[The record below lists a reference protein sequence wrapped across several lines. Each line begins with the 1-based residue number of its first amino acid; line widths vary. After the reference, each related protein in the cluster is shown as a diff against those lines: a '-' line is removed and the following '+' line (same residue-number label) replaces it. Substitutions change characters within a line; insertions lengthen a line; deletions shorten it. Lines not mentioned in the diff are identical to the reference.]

1 MSVEDL
7 FVHGKSPKIHL
18 IVELGSSNTYI
29 YRIGSGLVV
38 AEPSLIATKYGS
50 DELFAVGFDAKKL
63 IGKTNEAISVISPI
77 EKGTVA
83 NKTMAEKM
91 FFEFYKKAVPNKTIF
106 EPIDVMLCVSNG
118 LSENQIEDF
127 KEVIYSAGI
136 GNIKVVLSS
145 VVSLVGADVNI
156 NKPSAMISLNI
167 GGGTTDFAVVSLN
180 DIVTGFSIDFGGQDM
195 DEAIRQYIYNTKR
208 LEISILTA
216 EKLKNECLSLYE
228 NDTSNMEVSGVDID
242 TKKPR
247 SEIIL
252 STDIRISVLHFFDN
266 ICAGLEHLVNL
277 CSPEIASD
285 IAPNGIMIT
294 GGVANLVGLE
304 NYITQKVAL
313 PCSVPEEPELSTVV
327 GGAKYYL
334 DNN

>member
-1 MSVEDL
+1 MA
-7 FVHGKSPKIHL
+7 KIHL

-29 YRIGSGLVV
+29 YRIGKGLLL
-38 AEPSLIATKYGS
+38 AEPTLVATKYGHE
-50 DELFAVGFDAKKL
+50 ELFAVGSEAKKL
-63 IGKTNEAISVISPI
+63 IGKTSEAITVISPI
-77 EKGTVA
+77 QNGIVS
-83 NKTMAEKM
+83 NKQIAEQM
-91 FFEFYKKAVPNKTIF
+91 FKIFYKKVVPNKAVF
-106 EPIDVMLCVSNG
+106 DLIDVTLCVSNG
-118 LSENQIEDF
+118 LTESQIDDL
-127 KEVIYSAGI
+127 KEVIYSSGI

-145 VVSLVGADVNI
+145 VVALVGADINI
-156 NKPSAMISLNI
+156 NKPSAIISLNI

-180 DIVTGFSIDFGGQDM
+180 EIVTGFSINFGGIDM
-195 DEAIRQYIYNTKR
+195 DEAIRQYILNTKR
-208 LEISILTA
+208 LEISILSA

-228 NDTSNMEVSGVDID
+228 NDMSNMEVSGIDID

-285 IAPNGIMIT
+285 IAPNGIVIT

-304 NYITQKVAL
+304 NYITKKLSL
-313 PCSVPEEPELSTVV
+313 PCFVPEEPDIATVV
-327 GGAKYYL
+327 GGAQYYL
-334 DNN
+334 NNN

>member
-1 MSVEDL
+1 MAR
-7 FVHGKSPKIHL
+7 VHF

-29 YRIGSGLVV
+29 YRIGSGLLL
-38 AEPSLIATKYGS
+38 AEPSLVATKYGK
-50 DELFAVGFDAKKL
+50 EEPFAVGFDAKKL
-63 IGKTNEAISVISPI
+63 IGKTSEAITVISPI
-77 EKGTVA
+77 QNGTVA
-83 NKTMAEKM
+83 NKPMAIEMFKM
-91 FFEFYKKAVPNKTIF
+91 FYKKVVPSKKIF
-106 EPIDVMLCVSNG
+106 DIIDVTLCISNG
-118 LSENQIEDF
+118 LTDNQIEDF
-127 KEVIYSAGI
+127 KEVIYSSGI
-136 GNIKVVLSS
+136 GNIEIVYSS
-145 VVSLVGADVNI
+145 IVSLVGADVNI
-156 NKPSAMISLNI
+156 NKPSAVISLNI

-180 DIVTGFSIDFGGQDM
+180 EIVTGFTINFGGIDM

-208 LEISILTA
+208 LEISILSA

-228 NDTSNMEVSGVDID
+228 NDTSNMEVSGIDID

-285 IAPNGIMIT
+285 IAPNGIVLT
-294 GGVANLVGLE
+294 GGVANLVGVE
-304 NYITQKVAL
+304 DYITKKLSL
-313 PCSVPEEPELSTVV
+313 PCFVPEEPSIATIV

-334 DNN
+334 DNH

>member
-1 MSVEDL
+1 MS
-7 FVHGKSPKIHL
+7 KIHL

-29 YRIGSGLVV
+29 YRIGSGLLLY
-38 AEPSLIATKYGS
+38 EPTLVATKYGS
-50 DELFAVGFDAKKL
+50 DELFAVGHEAKKL
-63 IGKTNEAISVISPI
+63 IGKTSEAIAVISPI
-77 EKGTVA
+77 ERGLVV
-83 NKTMAEKM
+83 NKQMAQMM
-91 FFEFYKKAVPNKTIF
+91 FQEFFKKVVPNKNLLSGV
-106 EPIDVMLCVSNG
+106 DVKLCVSNG
-118 LSENQIEDF
+118 LSDNQIADF
-127 KEVIYSAGI
+127 KEVIYYAGVD
-136 GNIKVVLSS
+136 NIDVMLSS
-145 VVSLVGADVNI
+145 VVSLVGADINI
-156 NKPSAMISLNI
+156 NKPSAYISLNI

-180 DIVTGFSIDFGGQDM
+180 EIVTGFSVDFGGQDM

-208 LEISILTA
+208 LEISLLSA
-216 EKLKNECLSLYE
+216 EKLKNECLSLYA

-252 STDIRISVLHFFDN
+252 SSDIRISVLHFFDN

-285 IAPNGIMIT
+285 IAPNGIVIT

-313 PCSVPEEPELSTVV
+313 PCFVPEEPELATIV
-327 GGAKYYL
+327 GGAKFYL
-334 DNN
+334 GKD

>member
-1 MSVEDL
+1 MS
-7 FVHGKSPKIHL
+7 KIHL

-29 YRIGSGLVV
+29 YRIGSGLLL
-38 AEPSLIATKYGS
+38 AEPSLVATKYGS
-50 DELFAVGFDAKKL
+50 DELFAVGLDAKKL

-77 EKGTVA
+77 ERGIVV
-83 NKTMAEKM
+83 NKQMAEKM
-91 FFEFYKKAVPNKTIF
+91 FLEFYSKVVPQKSLFNSV
-106 EPIDVMLCVSNG
+106 DVVLCISNG
-118 LSENQIEDF
+118 LSDNQIEDF

-136 GNIKVVLSS
+136 GNIKTVLSS
-145 VVSLVGADVNI
+145 VVALVGADVNI
-156 NKPSAMISLNI
+156 DKPSAIISLNI

-208 LEISILTA
+208 LEISILSA
-216 EKLKNECLSLYE
+216 EKLKNECLSLYP

-252 STDIRISVLHFFDN
+252 SSDIRISVLHFFDN

-285 IAPNGIMIT
+285 IAPNGIVIT
-294 GGVANLVGLE
+294 GGVAKLVGLE
-304 NYITQKVAL
+304 SYISQKVAL
-313 PCSVPEEPELSTVV
+313 PCSVPEEPELATIV

-334 DNN
+334 NNN

>member
-1 MSVEDL
+1 MS
-7 FVHGKSPKIHL
+7 KIHL

-29 YRIGSGLVV
+29 YRIGSGLLLY
-38 AEPSLIATKYGS
+38 EPTLVATKYGS
-50 DELFAVGFDAKKL
+50 DELFAVGHEAKKL
-63 IGKTNEAISVISPI
+63 IGKTSEAIAVISPI
-77 EKGTVA
+77 ERGLVV
-83 NKTMAEKM
+83 NKQMAQMM
-91 FFEFYKKAVPNKTIF
+91 FQEFFKKVVPNKNLLSGV
-106 EPIDVMLCVSNG
+106 DVKLCVSNG
-118 LSENQIEDF
+118 LSDNQIADF
-127 KEVIYSAGI
+127 KEVIYYAGVD
-136 GNIKVVLSS
+136 NIDVMFSS
-145 VVSLVGADVNI
+145 VVSLVGADINI
-156 NKPSAMISLNI
+156 NKPSAYISLNI

-180 DIVTGFSIDFGGQDM
+180 EIVTGFSVDFGGQDM

-208 LEISILTA
+208 LEISLLSA
-216 EKLKNECLSLYE
+216 EKLKNECLSLYA

-252 STDIRISVLHFFDN
+252 SSDIRISVLHFFDN

-285 IAPNGIMIT
+285 IAPNGIVIT

-313 PCSVPEEPELSTVV
+313 PCFVPEEPELATIV
-327 GGAKYYL
+327 GGAKFYL
-334 DNN
+334 GKD

>member
-1 MSVEDL
+1 MS
-7 FVHGKSPKIHL
+7 KIHL

-29 YRIGSGLVV
+29 YRIGSGLIV
-38 AEPSLIATKYGS
+38 AEPSLVATKFGS
-50 DELFAVGFDAKKL
+50 DELFAVGLEAKKL
-63 IGKTNEAISVISPI
+63 IGKTSEAITVIPPI
-77 EKGTVA
+77 ERGLIV
-83 NKTMAEKM
+83 NKVMAQKM
-91 FFEFYKKAVPNKTIF
+91 FAEFYKKAIPSKTIF
-106 EPIDVMLCVSNG
+106 DSIDVLLCLSNG
-118 LSENQIEDF
+118 LTDNQIEDF
-127 KEVIYSAGI
+127 KDIIYSTGI

-156 NKPSAMISLNI
+156 NKPSAYISLNI

-208 LEISILTA
+208 LEISILSA

-247 SEIIL
+247 SEIIH
-252 STDIRISVLHFFDN
+252 SSDIRISVLHFFDN
-266 ICAGLEHLVNL
+266 ICAGIEHLVNL

-285 IAPNGIMIT
+285 IAPNGIIIT

-313 PCSVPEEPELSTVV
+313 PCSIPEEPELATIV
-327 GGAKYYL
+327 GGAKFYL